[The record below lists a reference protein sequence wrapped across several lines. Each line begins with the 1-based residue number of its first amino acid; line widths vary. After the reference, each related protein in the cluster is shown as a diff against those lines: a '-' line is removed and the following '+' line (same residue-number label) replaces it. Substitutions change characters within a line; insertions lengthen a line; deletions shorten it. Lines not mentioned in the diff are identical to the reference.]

1 MNVIRDITI
10 SNQLSDVGGLER
22 EEGSPATDFFK
33 AVVERLNKEIF
44 YRKEI
49 QKVKGVWRF
58 GRNSKVQD

>member
-1 MNVIRDITI
+1 MW
-10 SNQLSDVGGLER
+10 GGLET
-22 EEGSPATDFFK
+22 EEGSPATDFFG

-58 GRNSKVQD
+58 GRNSKVQDWERVKWKKGQKF